1 MQIQTNHNRE
11 KKLLS
16 GGSTPLPVH
25 VFRAK
30 RCTGGVD
37 EPMCVQGA
45 RFETMG
51 PRPQTAPEKDVLL
64 STRAKRK
71 GMAKVEK
78 TMQDTTTVA

>member
-11 KKLLS
+11 KKLLG

-25 VFRAK
+25 VFRAE

-37 EPMCVQGA
+37 EPTCVQGA
-45 RFETMG
+45 SFETMG
-51 PRPQTAPEKDVLL
+51 SRQQTAPEQDVQLP
-64 STRAKRK
+64 TRAKRK
-71 GMAKVEK
+71 GMAKVEE